1 MNEPL
6 QVIDVTLENV
16 EKTGFFCYMSA
27 RKSEGFAHKLDW
39 VKARLAEGLKIKMV
53 LPPHG
58 RGFIEYIPGEF
69 TWRAVNAAGYMFIH
83 CIWVVG
89 KSKGSGVA
97 SHLLKLCEQDAA
109 AQGMNGVAM
118 VTSGSRYM
126 VKPGYLEKKGYRAV
140 DQAPPSFTLMVKK
153 FKEATDPVF
162 CGDWEAKAR
171 RFGKGL
177 TVVRSDQCPYLESAA
192 QAARSWAD
200 GAGLEFRDVILQS
213 AVEVR
218 EIAPSA
224 YAVYNLIYNGI
235 LVGDQYMGKEA
246 VLAKIKEIDSMTRQ
260 GEKT

>member
-1 MNEPL
+1 MSAPL

-53 LPPHG
+53 LPPDG

-69 TWRAVNAAGYMFIH
+69 AWRAVNAAGYMFIH
-83 CIWVVG
+83 CVWVVG
-89 KSKGSGVA
+89 RSKGMGVA
-97 SHLLKLCEQDAA
+97 THFLELCEKDARN
-109 AQGMNGVAM
+109 QGMNGVAM

-126 VKPGYLEKKGYRAV
+126 VKAGYLEKKGYKAV

-153 FKEATDPVF
+153 FKDALEPVF
-162 CGDWEAKAR
+162 CGDWETKAR

-192 QAARSWAD
+192 QAARGWAD
-200 GAGLEFRDVILQS
+200 AGGLEFHDVILEN
-213 AVEVR
+213 AKEVR
-218 EIAPSA
+218 EKSPSA
-224 YAVYNLIYNGI
+224 YGIYNLVYNGI
-235 LVGDQYMGKEA
+235 LVGDQYMNKAG
-246 VLAKIKEIDSMTRQ
+246 VLEKVHSIDGMVN
-260 GEKT
+260 